1 MLDKREFSSLGHA
14 DHGWLNARHHFSFAQ
29 YHDPQRMG
37 WGNIRVWNDDQIA
50 PKSGFPTHPH
60 RDMEIITFVRK
71 GAITHEDSMGNK
83 GRTEAGDVQVMSAG
97 TGIRHSEYNLE
108 DEETQIFQI
117 WIIPRENGGAPRWN
131 AKSFPK
137 GDRANSL
144 EVLASGDAVD
154 IASGALEIR
163 ADGRILGAT
172 LNAGNTLDYTL
183 PETRKAYL
191 VVSRGKVTINGTAM
205 QERDGIA
212 IGDAAA
218 LNIIAEQD
226 AEIVIAETADS
237 MGSQ

>member
-71 GAITHEDSMGNK
+71 GAITHKDSMGNK

-117 WIIPRENGGAPRWN
+117 WIIPRENGGAPRWD

-137 GDRANSL
+137 GERANSL
-144 EVLASGDAVD
+144 EVLASGDAQD

-172 LNAGNTLDYTL
+172 LNAGKSLNYTL
-183 PETRKAYL
+183 PETHKAYL
-191 VVSRGKVTINGTAM
+191 VVSRGKVIIGSTVL
-205 QERDGIA
+205 QERDGMA
-212 IGDAAA
+212 IDHAHM
-218 LNIIAEQD
+218 LDIIAEQD
-226 AEIVIAETADS
+226 AEIVIAETSDS
-237 MGSQ
+237 IAN